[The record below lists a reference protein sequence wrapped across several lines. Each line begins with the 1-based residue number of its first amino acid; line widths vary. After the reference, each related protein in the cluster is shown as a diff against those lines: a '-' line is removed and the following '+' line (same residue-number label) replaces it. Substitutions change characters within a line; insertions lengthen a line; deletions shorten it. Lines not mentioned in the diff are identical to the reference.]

1 MTVINV
7 LYLPRDDR
15 LRTVVRTILDF
26 VEEVY
31 RDEFLSDLKF
41 VSFDMF
47 DYADQELAK
56 TVAVAEGFDHEVVH
70 RRCRYRP
77 WPPSFFRPHYI
88 TTKKYVWVPVYIL
101 DTAFNVFYVVIH
113 EVIHH
118 VFYRL
123 PEEDRNDVIYNLR
136 RDLGVDVDEMIRMHG
151 VSAKWVKQARE
162 IVDEAIALYI
172 ADNYFV
178 NLEREPRTPTHQT
191 RIKIYAE
198 WQLTNLVFR
207 PPRSRDFFEALS
219 MAYLKLAHQD
229 LASFRRAVHEAFAKT
244 IKRFPADVLES
255 NPSRYRVLYSNQP
268 IRELPL

>member
-1 MTVINV
+1 MTVINA
-7 LYLPRDDR
+7 LYLPRDER
-15 LRTVVRTILDF
+15 LRTIVRTALDF

-41 VSFDMF
+41 VSFNMF

-56 TVAVAEGFDHEVVH
+56 TVAVAEGFDYEVVH

-88 TTKKYVWVPVYIL
+88 TTKRYVWVPVYVL
-101 DTAFNVFYVVIH
+101 DTVFNIFYTVVH

-118 VFYRL
+118 VFYKL

-229 LASFRRAVHEAFAKT
+229 LAGFRGAVHGAFAKT
-244 IKRFPADVLES
+244 IKRFPVDVLES
-255 NPSRYRVLYSNQP
+255 NRAKYEILYSGEPASQWP
-268 IRELPL
+268 R